1 MRKEFYKK
9 PLTPQ
14 GEKDLKNLKEKFKNS
29 SNKEKYE
36 VEASEQ
42 PSKKCG
48 GKVKKHAEGNELLP
62 IKVTKGKP
70 SKNINRGGTKS
81 KISVQSCGSKIKVS
95 CGGAKVK

>member
-14 GEKDLKNLKEKFKNS
+14 GEKDLKDLKKKFKNS

-48 GKVKKHAEGNELLP
+48 GKVKKKA
-62 IKVTKGKP
+62 
-70 SKNINRGGTKS
+70 
-81 KISVQSCGSKIKVS
+81 CGSKIKVS
-95 CGGAKVK
+95 CEELKYSNI